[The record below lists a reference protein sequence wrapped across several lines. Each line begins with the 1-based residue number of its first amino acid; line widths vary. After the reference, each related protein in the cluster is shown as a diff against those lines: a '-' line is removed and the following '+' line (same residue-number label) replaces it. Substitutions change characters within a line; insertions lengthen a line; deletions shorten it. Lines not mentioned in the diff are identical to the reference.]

1 MSDLRS
7 ALRRRGLLGYGLF
20 RGSWEKAFWIFLAYT
35 IVWAP
40 QRIDEALTAWKK
52 RK

>member
-1 MSDLRS
+1 MSDLCS
-7 ALRRRGLLGYGLF
+7 APRRRGLLGYGLL
-20 RGSWEKAFWIFLAYT
+20 RGSWGKAFWVFLAYI

-40 QRIDEALTAWKK
+40 QRIDEALTAWKN

>member
-7 ALRRRGLLGYGLF
+7 APRRRSLLGYGLL
-20 RGSWEKAFWIFLAYT
+20 RGSWEKAFWVFLAYT
-35 IVWAP
+35 MVWAL
-40 QRIDEALTAWKK
+40 QRIDEALTAWKN